1 MFELRLETTKTT
13 DKNNLY
19 LVSDMLRAIKLLDS
33 DDSFIRTF
41 APLVLS
47 LISGIP
53 QPEKMDE
60 GDVKNFWANELEKMK
75 AKSKWRKSMK

>member
-33 DDSFIRTF
+33 DDSSIRTF

-47 LISGIP
+47 SISGIP
-53 QPEKMDE
+53 QPAKMDE

-75 AKSKWRKSMK
+75 AKSKWHKSMK